1 MNWEKLGSIPKSQF
15 SISSMNWEK
24 LTIPARATFKNPN
37 SQSLCEL
44 GKTWKYSL
52 CPRIKSPNF
61 ERIAE
66 LGSYALI

>member
-1 MNWEKLGSIPKSQF
+1 
-15 SISSMNWEK
+15 MNWEK